1 MRWILNIDLK
11 IAKELNITEKQVND
25 TVKLIDEGNTIPFI
39 SRYRKEVTGNLTDE
53 QLRQLEELLKYQR
66 SLEERKED
74 VIRLIDEQGKLT
86 EELKAKIEAAELLKE
101 VEDLYLPYKQKKRTR
116 ATQARERGLEPLAN
130 LMLEENST
138 DEDFTAMAK
147 ELIDEEKEV
156 LTEEDAIKGAMDI
169 IAEMVSE
176 SIEFRDILRHS
187 AKESGGIESTQNG
200 EDDNKTY
207 EMYYNFL
214 ERLKHLKPHRI
225 LALFRGEKEGVLKLK
240 FDLNDEYNIQKI
252 LESYSYLKDK
262 DYYKYIEEAV
272 IDGYKRLL
280 LPSIETEVKNELK
293 EKADKESIKV
303 FGKNLKPYL
312 MQPPIKES
320 VVIGL
325 DPGYRTGCKVAV
337 ISSHG
342 KVLDYTTIY
351 PTKPREDIAGS
362 KKVLKELIEKHGV
375 NLIAIGNGTASRET
389 ENLASNLIEELN
401 RKDLFYSI
409 VNEAG
414 ASIYSAS
421 KLGQEEFPD
430 LDVTIRGAISIA
442 RRIQDPLA
450 ELVKIE
456 PEHLGVGQY
465 QHDVNQKELKETL
478 SNVVEDCVNSV
489 GVNVN
494 TASPALLNYV
504 SGISKSVAKNIVE
517 YKEENGPFKNRK
529 ELNKVKG
536 LGPKAFTQCA
546 GFLRIPESENILDNT
561 AVHPESY
568 EIAEKLLERDLN
580 KVQVSKVS
588 KELGIGIPTLAD
600 ILKELKKPGRD
611 PRDEMPKPILR
622 SDVLSIDDLE
632 EGMILKGTVR
642 NVVDFGCFVDIGIKN
657 DGLVHISQMSH
668 SFIKHPSDVV
678 EVSDIVEVK
687 IINID
692 KETGKV
698 GLSMKL

>member
-1 MRWILNIDLK
+1 M
-11 IAKELNITEKQVND
+11 
-25 TVKLIDEGNTIPFI
+25 
-39 SRYRKEVTGNLTDE
+39 
-53 QLRQLEELLKYQR
+53 
-66 SLEERKED
+66 
-74 VIRLIDEQGKLT
+74 
-86 EELKAKIEAAELLKE
+86 
-101 VEDLYLPYKQKKRTR
+101 
-116 ATQARERGLEPLAN
+116 
-130 LMLEENST
+130 
-138 DEDFTAMAK
+138 
-147 ELIDEEKEV
+147 
-156 LTEEDAIKGAMDI
+156 
-169 IAEMVSE
+169 
-176 SIEFRDILRHS
+176 
-187 AKESGGIESTQNG
+187 
-200 EDDNKTY
+200 
-207 EMYYNFL
+207 
-214 ERLKHLKPHRI
+214 
-225 LALFRGEKEGVLKLK
+225 
-240 FDLNDEYNIQKI
+240 
-252 LESYSYLKDK
+252 
-262 DYYKYIEEAV
+262 
-272 IDGYKRLL
+272 
-280 LPSIETEVKNELK
+280 
-293 EKADKESIKV
+293 
-303 FGKNLKPYL
+303 
-312 MQPPIKES
+312 
-320 VVIGL
+320 
-325 DPGYRTGCKVAV
+325 
-337 ISSHG
+337 
-342 KVLDYTTIY
+342 
-351 PTKPREDIAGS
+351 
-362 KKVLKELIEKHGV
+362 
-375 NLIAIGNGTASRET
+375 
-389 ENLASNLIEELN
+389 N

-494 TASPALLNYV
+494 TASPSLLNYV
-504 SGISKSVAKNIVE
+504 SGISKSVAKNIVQ
-517 YKEENGPFKNRK
+517 YKEENGPFKNRN

-580 KVQVSKVS
+580 KVQVSRVS

-692 KETGKV
+692 RETGKV